1 MQQRILSQKE
11 IDELV
16 EILNGVHAEGMRS
29 LSQDEIDD
37 LVKVLRGVQEGSDI
51 DLSSLNDLGFGHGG
65 ILSQQEI
72 DVLIERL
79 RALQQLQTPE

>member
-11 IDELV
+11 IDDLV
-16 EILNGVHAEGMRS
+16 RVLTAANADGAKR

-37 LVKVLRGVQEGSDI
+37 LVAALQGMQNGSI
-51 DLSSLNDLGFGHGG
+51 DLSSLADSGG

-72 DVLIERL
+72 DALIEKL
-79 RALQQLQTPE
+79 RALQSIQTQE